1 MDVLERIFSSK
12 EQFFE
17 KTLIKQIKQKEIISF
32 FLEQV
37 NNIEKQALQPLS
49 DSLELNEIM
58 SNYILNCIA
67 KTIGYIDIILSNNL
81 KPNKKLSSTSE
92 NQSNYWTYITSSFF
106 NIDSVKFIHIFYG
119 EKYTSSKIALAWL
132 SIVLLERSFYDFI
145 LELYK
150 LELDK

>member
-58 SNYILNCIA
+58 ANYILNCIA